1 MSTYQDIIAKAKAST
16 TKQVSNLR
24 WFKLR
29 PAASG
34 KSDLCMLSFT
44 EVDELITLLQAA
56 VVAEAAAEPRLK
68 RDGTPFTPNVRIIV
82 GRDGLAVA
90 AD

>member
-1 MSTYQDIIAKAKAST
+1 MTYADIIQKAKST
-16 TKQVSNLR
+16 AKTTSKLR
-24 WFKLR
+24 WFDVR
-29 PAASG
+29 PASTG
-34 KSDLCMLSFT
+34 KCDLAMLSFT

-68 RDGTPFTPNVRIIV
+68 RDGSPFEPNVRIIIS
-82 GRDGLAVA
+82 RDGLAVA